1 MKEEDI
7 DWIIYHLLVQ
17 VKTAS
22 PDELAAQS
30 GLDLSLVI
38 LSLQRLEHNL
48 LVKFADDRARV
59 LNISETLILCQMK
72 YDTNLPYTIEN
83 GVIKPKKKE

>member
-59 LNISETLILCQMK
+59 LNISEMLILCQMK
-72 YDTNLPYTIEN
+72 YDTNLLYTIEN